1 MVKLTYI
8 EKKGFTQ
15 NNRYDAGVKAIKATG
30 VLEDFYNNQLDK
42 YNIKPIPK
50 EKYDID
56 NVFEDWKKF
65 LNI

>member
-1 MVKLTYI
+1 MSLEPEKISYI
-8 EKKGFTQ
+8 INNQNSWSDPSPEKI
-15 NNRYDAGVKAIKATG
+15 AC